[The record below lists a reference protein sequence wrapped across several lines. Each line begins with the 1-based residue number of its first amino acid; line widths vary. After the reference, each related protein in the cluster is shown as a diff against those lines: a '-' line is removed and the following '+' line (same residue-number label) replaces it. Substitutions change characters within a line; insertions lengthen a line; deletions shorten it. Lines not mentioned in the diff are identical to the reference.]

1 MSNTAL
7 GTSTEFNQERAEKF
21 AENLLD
27 TLNRAGVTLM
37 ISIGHRLGL
46 FDKLAELPPMTSQDI
61 ADATGT
67 NERYIREWLGALVT
81 GGIVEYDENAQK
93 YSLPKE
99 HAAFLTRAARSDNM
113 ASISQFVPLL
123 GSVEDKI
130 LTCFQNG
137 GGLHYSE
144 FPRFHEVMA
153 EESGNTVLPA
163 LVDSILPLAE
173 GITEKLEE
181 GIEVLDVGCGS
192 GRAMNLLAQTFPNSR
207 FTGYDFSD
215 EAIGRAREEAE
226 SLGLTNIRFEVRD
239 AVSIGEF
246 EKYDLITAFDA
257 IHDQVKPAEV
267 LDEISAA
274 LKSDGVFL
282 MQDITGSSHVH
293 KNVEHP
299 VAPLMYT
306 ISCLH
311 CMTVSLAND
320 GAGLGAMWGEEKATE
335 MLKDAGFDSV
345 KVERLEH
352 DILNNYYIARKN

>member
-7 GTSTEFNQERAEKF
+7 GTGTEFNQQRAERF

-46 FDKLAELPPMTSQDI
+46 FDRMAELPPLTSQEI
-61 ADATGT
+61 ADAVGM
-67 NERYIREWLGALVT
+67 NERYIREWLGAMVT
-81 GGIVEYDENAQK
+81 GGIVEYDENEKK
-93 YSLPKE
+93 YKLPAE

-123 GSVEDKI
+123 GAVEDKI
-130 LTCFQNG
+130 LECFRNG
-137 GGLHYSE
+137 GGLPYSE

-163 LVDSILPLAE
+163 LVDSILPLVD
-173 GITEKLEE
+173 GLIEKLES

-207 FTGYDFSD
+207 FTGYDFSE
-215 EAIGRAREEAE
+215 EAIGRARREAE
-226 SLGLTNIRFEVRD
+226 SLGLENVRFEVRD
-239 AVSIGEF
+239 AVAIGEM

-257 IHDQVKPAEV
+257 IHDQVRPAEV
-267 LDEISAA
+267 LDQIAAA
-274 LKSDGVFL
+274 LKPGGTFL
-282 MQDITGSSHVH
+282 MQDISGSSHVH
-293 KNVEHP
+293 KNLEHP

-320 GAGLGAMWGEEKATE
+320 GDGLGAMWGEEKALE
-335 MLKDAGFDSV
+335 MLDAAGFKSV
-345 KVERLEH
+345 RVERLPY
-352 DILNNYYIARKN
+352 DILNNYYVAQKN

>member
-7 GTSTEFNQERAEKF
+7 GTGTEFNQQRAERF

-46 FDKLAELPPMTSQDI
+46 FDRMAELPPLTSQEI
-61 ADATGT
+61 ADAVGM
-67 NERYIREWLGALVT
+67 NERYIREWLGAMVT
-81 GGIVEYDENAQK
+81 GGIVEYDENEKK
-93 YSLPKE
+93 YKLPAE

-123 GSVEDKI
+123 GAVEDKI
-130 LTCFQNG
+130 LECFRNG
-137 GGLHYSE
+137 GGLPYSE

-163 LVDSILPLAE
+163 LVDSILPLVD
-173 GITEKLEE
+173 GLIEKLES

-207 FTGYDFSD
+207 FTGYDFSE
-215 EAIGRAREEAE
+215 EAIGRARREAE
-226 SLGLTNIRFEVRD
+226 SLGLENVRFEVRD
-239 AVSIGEF
+239 AVAIGEM

-257 IHDQVKPAEV
+257 IHDQVRPAEV
-267 LDEISAA
+267 LDQIAAA
-274 LKSDGVFL
+274 LKPGGTFL
-282 MQDITGSSHVH
+282 MQDISGSSHVH
-293 KNVEHP
+293 KNLEHP

-320 GAGLGAMWGEEKATE
+320 GDGLGAMWGEEKALE
-335 MLKDAGFDSV
+335 MLDAAGFKSV
-345 KVERLEH
+345 RVERLPH
-352 DILNNYYIARKN
+352 DILNNYYVAQKN